1 MPKGSL
7 RGVLAFAALLV
18 FVLAAAAQEAATI
31 YGLSVPAQ
39 VDRLTRGPPI
49 DYESKSP
56 GLGYAFRF
64 SGRAGWTVDVYIY
77 DFQLKTIPA
86 DLNSGVML
94 DQFKRA
100 QNDILALGE
109 RGLYANVQATGKF
122 EVARAG
128 KPAFHC
134 ATFSYLRGEK
144 RDIDVDSF
152 LCLTTWND
160 KFVKFR
166 MTGVKG
172 SIARDDAVSFL
183 TAWIPLLW
191 PK

>member
-1 MPKGSL
+1 MLRDSL
-7 RGVLAFAALLV
+7 RGILAFASLVAL
-18 FVLAAAAQEAATI
+18 VLAASAQNAGTV
-31 YGLSVPAQ
+31 YGLTVPAQ
-39 VDRLTRGPPI
+39 VDRLTRGPPV

-64 SGRAGWTVDVYIY
+64 SGHPGWTVDVYIY
-77 DFQLKTIPA
+77 DFQLKSIPA
-86 DLNSGVML
+86 DLNSAVVI

-100 QNDILALGE
+100 QNDIFALGQS
-109 RGLYANVQATGKF
+109 GGYANVRATGTF

-134 ATFSYLRGEK
+134 AAFNYLRGEK

-152 LCLTTWND
+152 LCLTSWND

-172 SIARDDAVSFL
+172 SITRYDAVSFV